1 MFDCSRMRF
10 RIQALTPE
18 LCDRATSS
26 ECSHQMTLDTCISFH
41 SDQQAE
47 PWEDETLITTRVQS
61 LNRGIGPDV
70 LTLLLAGVDLHD

>member
-1 MFDCSRMRF
+1 MRF

-18 LCDRATSS
+18 LCDRAASL
-26 ECSHQMTLDTCISFH
+26 ECSHGMTLGISFH
-41 SDQQAE
+41 GDQQAE

-70 LTLLLAGVDLHD
+70 LMLLLAGVDQHG